1 VLHNPDY
8 DLTDVGVLRDLVRA
22 NPWVTMITAI
32 GEGTPVISHLPVLL
46 EDDAEGISVVGHLGR
61 PDDRSHRLG
70 KVDTTLVVYGP
81 HGYVSPT
88 WYGVGGYVPTWN
100 YVVAHLTGRP
110 QVLDAD
116 ETFDVLRRTC
126 DRFEDER
133 PEPWRLAT
141 EESYARRIAPATAG
155 FRLVAT
161 RIEAKAKLSQDKPA
175 EVAARVVAALDDDPV
190 HAQPALAEAMRALSP
205 R

>member
-1 VLHNPDY
+1 VLHTPDY
-8 DLTDVGVLRDLVRA
+8 DLTDVEVLRDLVRA
-22 NPWVTMITAI
+22 HPWVTMVTAL
-32 GEGTPVISHLPVLL
+32 GEGAPVVSHLPVLL
-46 EDDAEGISVVGHLGR
+46 EEDVEGISVVGHLGR
-61 PDDRSHRLG
+61 PDDRHHHLG
-70 KVDTTLVVYGP
+70 QVDTTLIVYGP
-81 HGYVSPT
+81 HGYVSPS

-100 YVVAHLTGRP
+100 YVAAHLTGRP
-110 QVLDAD
+110 EVLAAE

-126 DRFEDER
+126 DRFEGER
-133 PEPWRLAT
+133 PEPWRLST

-175 EVAARVVAALDDDPV
+175 EVAARVAAALDDDPV
-190 HAQPALAEAMRALSP
+190 HAQPELAAAMRALSS